1 MLGCIVLFF
10 LVFIK
15 LEYNQMTWILRLN
28 KDYEIH
34 QQKLM
39 LNVHDNLQ
47 NRALFII
54 CHQFTGGYGEKS

>member
-1 MLGCIVLFF
+1 MTF
-10 LVFIK
+10 FIK

-28 KDYEIH
+28 KEYEIH

-39 LNVHDNLQ
+39 LNVGDNLQ
-47 NRALFII
+47 NTASFII